1 MKKQPQEIILTIK
14 QQSLDELSRQLQDR
28 LDRRI
33 NPVNKIPVFGGM
45 KAGKST
51 LLAKLLECEQAFL
64 PPGVLEATGKNVTVN
79 YSFAANRSIVDPAG
93 SAVLCE
99 SDEEWDWLVRGKKE
113 IPAGSQLVLEVPC
126 AFLLD
131 NRISFVD
138 TPGNNTVDAVKADQ
152 TWAAL
157 QDSSVCIYCL
167 RAAELM
173 SASDLRFI
181 TAAAH
186 YMDNF
191 IFVVSRI
198 DEIGANRYDAPEAV
212 EICNYAKS
220 RMEQLNLH
228 PVDII
233 PVSNILSADCSG
245 IQILKDKLADILLH
259 RGMEFKISAFLK
271 DFQSLAGNELLSL
284 NNKKGML
291 ENALAD
297 GSDVFA
303 EKLGKLNAEL
313 IDCELHK
320 KQAQRKLS
328 IDLEQKKLELN
339 AAVMN
344 AGKKAIERIKARLES
359 ILAGKDVEETGK
371 LILLS
376 EIDAWRQEIRETGKR
391 LSESTDQ
398 ILAQSATEF
407 TGSLEEKLHQDL
419 NVDFKVELTSPADYS
434 YIDAIHENMDQMT
447 AEKENLQKEIEDLK
461 MQMQADENSIPELRA
476 GIDTLQ
482 QEMDSIEY
490 EPQMEERRYGTV
502 NGNASEI
509 LKKIGSAADWILLFT
524 PIPMSKLKWLNKL
537 KYGKQIKNVIQG
549 ANKVIRAKN
558 KFLKRTGT
566 LIPGFDKFFEMFS
579 VEYWA
584 EKAGEM
590 IDNAGSE
597 VRLVENQEVKDAY
610 LKAIAPYKEK
620 QAEMAN
626 RLEAIQQKQNF
637 RKSLLEKMERDGE
650 QASENYRKLEQEM
663 QDACIQMRQ
672 QQDLELLFE
681 GKQKLMTTA
690 CSLFMCRDS
699 ALVQPVLEE
708 FEQLFSAYSLN
719 LQKNLD
725 SSIDETFNRLKSQ
738 MEDFRKNSME
748 SESEIRNQL
757 SVITNQAATLSGLL
771 KECEQS

>member
-1 MKKQPQEIILTIK
+1 MKKKPQEIISAIK
-14 QQSLDELSRQLQDR
+14 QQSLDELSQQLQDR
-28 LDRRI
+28 LDRRV
-33 NPVNKIPVFGGM
+33 NPINKIPVFGGM

-64 PPGVLEATGKNVTVN
+64 LPVLLEATGKNVTIN

-93 SAVLCE
+93 AAVLCE
-99 SDEEWDWLVRGKKE
+99 SDEEWDLMVRGKTE
-113 IPAGSQLVLEVPC
+113 IPVGSQLFLEVPC
-126 AFLLD
+126 MFLRD
-131 NRISFVD
+131 NQISFID
-138 TPGNNTVDAVKADQ
+138 TPGNNTVDAVKKDQ
-152 TWAAL
+152 MWDAL

-167 RAAELM
+167 RATELM

-181 TAAAH
+181 TAASH
-186 YMDNF
+186 YMENF

-212 EICNYAKS
+212 EICRYTKS
-220 RMEQLNLH
+220 RMEQLDLH

-233 PVSNILSADCSG
+233 PVSSILPADGSG
-245 IQILKDKLADILLH
+245 IQILKDKLVDILHH
-259 RGMEFKISAFLK
+259 RGTEFKVSAFIK
-271 DFQSLAGNELLSL
+271 DFQSLAGKVLLSL
-284 NNKKGML
+284 NNQKGML
-291 ENALAD
+291 ENALSE

-303 EKLGKLNAEL
+303 EKLGKLNADL

-344 AGKKAIERIKARLES
+344 AGKKTVERIKARIES
-359 ILAGKDVEETGK
+359 ILAGKEIEETGK

-398 ILAQSATEF
+398 LLAQSAAGF

-419 NVDFKVELTSPADYS
+419 NVDFKVDLIPSADYS
-434 YIDAIHENMDQMT
+434 YIDAIHENMDNMT

-461 MQMQADENSIPELRA
+461 MQIQTDENSIPELRA
-476 GIDTLQ
+476 GINTLQ

-490 EPQMEERRYGTV
+490 EPQMEERRYGSV
-502 NGNASEI
+502 NGNASEY
-509 LKKIGSAADWILLFT
+509 LKKIGSAADWVLMFT

-566 LIPGFDKFFEMFS
+566 LIPGFDKFCEMFS

-584 EKAGEM
+584 GKAGEL

-620 QAEMAN
+620 QVEMAN
-626 RLEAIQQKQNF
+626 RIEAIQQKQNF

-650 QASENYRKLEQEM
+650 LASENYQKLEQEM
-663 QDACIQMRQ
+663 EEACIQMRQ

-690 CSLFMCRDS
+690 YSLFMCRDS

-708 FEQLFSAYSLN
+708 FEQMFSDYASN

-738 MEDFRKNSME
+738 IETFRKNSME

-757 SVITNQAATLSGLL
+757 SVITNQAVALSGLL